1 MALRTILTE
10 GDPVL
15 RKKSRPVTAFD
26 ARLEQLMDDMLE
38 TMYQAPGVGLAAPQ
52 VGILKR
58 VVVLDCGDGPLKM
71 VNPVIL
77 EMQGSQEWVEGCLS
91 VPGKQ
96 GKTHRPAYVR
106 VAYQDARGQA
116 CEVTGE
122 GLLAVCLCHE
132 IDHLDGKLY
141 IDIVEGNLMD
151 AEPEKE

>member
-1 MALRTILTE
+1 MALRTILIE
-10 GDPVL
+10 GDPTL
-15 RKKSRPVTAFD
+15 RKISRPVTKFD
-26 ARLEQLMDDMLE
+26 SRLEQLMEDMLE

-58 VVVLDCGDGPLKM
+58 VVVLDCGNGPLKL
-71 VNPVIL
+71 VNPQIL
-77 EMQGSQEWVEGCLS
+77 EREGSQEWMEGCLS

-96 GKTHRPAYVR
+96 GRTHRPAYVR
-106 VAYQDARGQA
+106 VAYQDGRGQA

-141 IDIVEGNLMD
+141 IDIVEGSLMD
-151 AEPEKE
+151 VEAEKE

>member
-10 GDPVL
+10 GDPTL
-15 RKKSRPVTAFD
+15 RKISRPVTKFD
-26 ARLEQLMDDMLE
+26 SRLEQLMEDMLE

-58 VVVLDCGDGPLKM
+58 VVVLDCGNGPLKL
-71 VNPVIL
+71 VNPQIL
-77 EMQGSQEWVEGCLS
+77 EREGIQEWMEGCLS

-96 GKTHRPAYVR
+96 GRTHRPAYVR
-106 VAYQDARGQA
+106 VAYQDGRGQA

-141 IDIVEGNLMD
+141 IDIVEGSLMD
-151 AEPEKE
+151 VEAEKE